1 MRLLT
6 ADDII
11 RVWEAGYS
19 QDSTERAVTMLAV
32 AFPEKRGDELWRLTL
47 GERNAHL
54 LGVRERLFG
63 SELKAFS
70 ECLHCGEQM
79 EFTLSADALR
89 IACPIAA
96 ADTEF
101 DFEAEGY
108 AVRFR
113 LLDSLDLR
121 AAAAATDVDAAR
133 RLLVERCVL
142 ETQCREM
149 VVAVEELPESVVEH
163 LATRLAECDPQAEV
177 LIDLA
182 CPACEFKRRIPFDI
196 VSFIYTEISVQARR
210 LLHEVHTLARAYAWR
225 EADILTMSARRRQY
239 YLEMLGQ

>member
-1 MRLLT
+1 MRPLT

-19 QDSTERAVTMLAV
+19 QNSAERAVTVLAA
-32 AFPEKRGDELWRLTL
+32 AFPEKRGDELWRLSL

-63 SELKAFS
+63 SELQAFS
-70 ECLHCGEQM
+70 ECLNCGAQV
-79 EFTLSADALR
+79 EFTLSAGALR
-89 IACPIAA
+89 IARPTEAP
-96 ADTEF
+96 DTEF

-121 AAAAATDVDAAR
+121 AASVAPDVDAAR
-133 RLLVERCVL
+133 KLLVERCVL
-142 ETQCREM
+142 HVRRDEKQ
-149 VVAVEELPESVVEH
+149 VSVEELPETVIEH

-177 LIDLA
+177 LLELA
-182 CPACEFKRRIPFDI
+182 CPACEAKRRILFDI
-196 VSFIYTEISVQARR
+196 VSFIYTELSVQARR
-210 LLHEVHTLARAYAWR
+210 LLHEVHTLARAYAWC
-225 EADILTMSARRRQY
+225 EADILNMSARRRQY